1 MFSLNSFCLSFCFP
15 LFLKTQFPFFSSLIY
30 NIWVTIFALIH
41 NSFMTKSCQQ
51 ETRIKGLAFL
61 NLVNSEYFLFLS
73 PKKTQAFTLF
83 IFQGHQNISSGILD
97 SYEYHILSKNDDY
110 FFSKNHFGLFV
121 YCIFWPSSKSPLCSI
136 FTKRTT
142 YYRVTICTSKFK
154 CNSGLSTTAHLN
166 TTQRF
171 GFQGGIS
178 WKFLLHLYKEAG
190 SNLCTLGLRKAKISV
205 TSWDRNFPENLENT
219 HCLTNRPH
227 NNGVHKETAIKPHP

>member
-83 IFQGHQNISSGILD
+83 IFQGHQNISSGIID

-121 YCIFWPSSKSPLCSI
+121 YCIFWPSSKSLSVPFLQKEQLIIELLFALLNLSATQVWVQQHISI
-136 FTKRTT
+136 QPSDLGFREVFLESFFYT
-142 YYRVTICTSKFK
+142 YIKKLGQIYVPW
-154 CNSGLSTTAHLN
+154 GLGR
-166 TTQRF
+166 Q
-171 GFQGGIS
+171 
-178 WKFLLHLYKEAG
+178 K
-190 SNLCTLGLRKAKISV
+190 
-205 TSWDRNFPENLENT
+205 
-219 HCLTNRPH
+219 
-227 NNGVHKETAIKPHP
+227 